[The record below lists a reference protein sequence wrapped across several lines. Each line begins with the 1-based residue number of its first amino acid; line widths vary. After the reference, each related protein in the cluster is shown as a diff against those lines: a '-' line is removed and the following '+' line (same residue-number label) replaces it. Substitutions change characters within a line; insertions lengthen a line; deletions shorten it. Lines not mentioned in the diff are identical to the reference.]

1 MGRYEEELGR
11 YIHMMKSSVEVT
23 KRWVFDDDDTCRYNV
38 MSSIDVEQDVC
49 EEEPDR
55 YDVGQ
60 CRKDKEEGGYE
71 EEPRGV
77 VRIKDMKG
85 FLAVMNSCSD
95 VLYYKS

>member
-1 MGRYEEELGR
+1 
-11 YIHMMKSSVEVT
+11 MKNT
-23 KRWVFDDDDTCRYNV
+23 HILYNV

-55 YDVGQ
+55 YDVWQ
-60 CRKDKEEGGYE
+60 CRKDKEEGRYE

-85 FLAVMNSCSD
+85 FLDVMNSWLLRCS
-95 VLYYKS
+95 VL